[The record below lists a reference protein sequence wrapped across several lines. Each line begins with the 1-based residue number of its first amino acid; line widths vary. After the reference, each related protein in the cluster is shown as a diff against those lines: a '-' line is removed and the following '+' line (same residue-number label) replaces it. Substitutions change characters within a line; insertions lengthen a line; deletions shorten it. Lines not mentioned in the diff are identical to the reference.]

1 MARVYPTRGDVVI
14 SFIVVIFKN
23 CFSFEKM
30 SFFLKTTNNWK
41 VLYIKIEIAHLKES
55 LLDLFVTG
63 KKKRKCTSNRE
74 LFLTNYEIDTRSN
87 FQLYFSFIHL
97 HRNIE
102 KDNSFS

>member
-1 MARVYPTRGDVVI
+1 MVRVYPTRGDVVI

-74 LFLTNYEIDTRSN
+74 LFLTNYEIDTLCSN
-87 FQLYFSFIHL
+87 FQLCFSFI